1 MERYAELRLP
11 TITDTVGVAERSRR
25 KAKKSIRS
33 ERLQLCCRYT
43 LLLLLLHC
51 YFYSYM
57 LAVVSDIRC
66 DCLRWRRIFL
76 CCLTFQL
83 FSPLFS
89 SKTQNAEA
97 IVYEATWTILCVVGT
112 LERWS
117 FVVGRTAAEIS
128 YFFQKLPHHL
138 DFLLSFSCIF
148 VSAFILLGKLFFLVW
163 ICCIYKINL
172 IKRRDARSCLVSV
185 FISNDSVVHDC
196 VSLSPFLSISD
207 CFRFIDLPQ
216 FGDIVSQ
223 GIVWIG
229 GT

>member
-1 MERYAELRLP
+1 MRNSDYLRLP
-11 TITDTVGVAERSRR
+11 IRLELLNVLEEKQKNQSEANGYNSAVATD
-25 KAKKSIRS
+25 
-33 ERLQLCCRYT
+33 
-43 LLLLLLHC
+43 C

-89 SKTQNAEA
+89 PKTQNAEA
-97 IVYEATWTILCVVGT
+97 IVYEATWTIFCVDGT

-117 FVVGRTAAEIS
+117 FVAIELL
-128 YFFQKLPHHL
+128 QKLVTFFKNCRITSFFCSRSAAYL
-138 DFLLSFSCIF
+138 LALSFSWVNF
-148 VSAFILLGKLFFLVW
+148 FFLVW

-185 FISNDSVVHDC
+185 FISNYSVVHDC

-207 CFRFIDLPQ
+207 CFRFVDLPQ
-216 FGDIVSQ
+216 FGDIVSK